1 MKSLRVGMIFKLS
14 NATAGI
20 TTPVPTTRTNHRRRL
35 IARQSQR
42 RVLEGANIF
51 QPRYCRR
58 ITRRRAARQAD
69 KRSTSGR
76 ARAAHAAAEAE
87 VVVRSSDFCAPISH
101 EAPGYAN

>member
-14 NATAGI
+14 NAAAGM
-20 TTPVPTTRTNHRRRL
+20 TTPVPTTNHRRRL

-58 ITRRRAARQAD
+58 ITRRRGARQAG
-69 KRSTSGR
+69 KRSRSGR

-87 VVVRSSDFCAPISH
+87 VVVRGSDFCAPISH
-101 EAPGYAN
+101 EAPGY